1 MRCFTWLMVFEDID
15 FRTVEQQNAPKQSVA
30 TMCGDSHNEKAGDQL
45 EESTANENSTE
56 LNSNNV
62 GRKMF

>member
-1 MRCFTWLMVFEDID
+1 
-15 FRTVEQQNAPKQSVA
+15 
-30 TMCGDSHNEKAGDQL
+30 MCGDSHNEKAGDQL